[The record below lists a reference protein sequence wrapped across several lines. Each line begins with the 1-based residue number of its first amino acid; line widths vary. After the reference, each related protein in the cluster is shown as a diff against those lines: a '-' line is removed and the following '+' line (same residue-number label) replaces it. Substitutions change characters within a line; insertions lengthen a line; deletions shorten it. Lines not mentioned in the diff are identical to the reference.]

1 MSRKPRILRY
11 LRKASD
17 VKDRDLNQQ
26 INKKF
31 KRNIEKKITI
41 IILKE
46 IQEAIAS
53 TNQELDD
60 I

>member
-11 LRKASD
+11 LKKASD

>member
-11 LRKASD
+11 LRKDSD